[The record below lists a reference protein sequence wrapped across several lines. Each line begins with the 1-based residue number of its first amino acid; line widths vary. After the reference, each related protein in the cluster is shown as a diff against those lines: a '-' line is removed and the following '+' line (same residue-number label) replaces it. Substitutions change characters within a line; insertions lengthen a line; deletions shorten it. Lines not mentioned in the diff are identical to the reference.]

1 MKEALAI
8 FVAYILGSI
17 PSAYIAGRLIRGQ
30 DIRRLG
36 GGNVGALNVA
46 REIGLIA
53 GIIVLLADMGK
64 GYLAILFARY
74 LGVPQSII
82 LASGVAAVVG
92 HNWSV
97 FLRFHGGRGAATT
110 AGVLLALV
118 PREVG
123 LVLVIFLPIFFLTN
137 NVALGLGVSLVFLPL
152 LIWLFGNELIIVFYP
167 LVLSLVLLVRSLPS
181 FVKDLKSGKNV
192 LVDREFTHL
201 QKRKPKD

>member
-17 PSAYIAGRLIRGQ
+17 PTAYIAGRIIRGQ
-30 DIRRLG
+30 DIRHMG

-46 REIGLIA
+46 REIGLA
-53 GIIVLLADMGK
+53 PGILVLLADMGK
-64 GYLAILFARY
+64 GYLAVLFARY
-74 LGVPQSII
+74 LSVPQSII
-82 LASGVAAVVG
+82 LASGVVAVVG

-123 LVLVIFLPIFFLTN
+123 LVLAIFLPIFFLTN

-181 FVKDLKSGKNV
+181 FIKDLRSGKNV
-192 LVDREFTHL
+192 LVDREFTRS

>member
-17 PSAYIAGRLIRGQ
+17 PTAYIAGRIIRGQ
-30 DIRRLG
+30 DIRHMG

-46 REIGLIA
+46 REIGLVP
-53 GIIVLLADMGK
+53 GILVLLADMGK
-64 GYLAILFARY
+64 GYLAVLFARY

-82 LASGVAAVVG
+82 LASGVVAVVG

-97 FLRFHGGRGAATT
+97 FLGFHGGRGAATT

-123 LVLVIFLPIFFLTN
+123 LVLAIFLPIFFLTN

-152 LIWLFGNELIIVFYP
+152 FIWLFGNELIIVFYP

-181 FVKDLKSGKNV
+181 FIKDLRSGKNV
-192 LVDREFTHL
+192 LVDREFTRL

>member
-8 FVAYILGSI
+8 VAAYILGSI
-17 PSAYIAGRLIRGQ
+17 PNAYIAGRIVRGQ

-46 REIGLIA
+46 REIGLVP
-53 GIIVLLADMGK
+53 GILVLLADMGK
-64 GYLAILFARY
+64 GYLAILLARS
-74 LGVPQSII
+74 LGVSQGII

-92 HNWSV
+92 HSWTV
-97 FLRFHGGRGAATT
+97 FLRFRGGRGAATT

-137 NVALGLGVSLVFLPL
+137 NVALGLGVSLVSLPL
-152 LIWLFGNELIIVFYP
+152 ISWLFGQELAIVFYP

-181 FVKDLKSGKNV
+181 FIKDLKSGKNV
-192 LVDREFTHL
+192 LVDREFTRL